1 MKKVS
6 LKNEIGGMLENLQ
19 EVERPARYDGC
30 PKEFKYQEGGF
41 KCYVGTDVLTLEDAK
56 KLIAQNVGRLAR
68 ANTTP
73 RSVIERRSNNFQ
85 KAMAYIGEHRHLIPF
100 FRFVDEYLHENPKKS
115 ETDAVREWKKKHKS
129 LPTEVTFESWGYGS
143 QGSYT
148 LGDKLP
154 HIATVAAQI
163 PYLPKAWML

>member
-6 LKNEIGGMLENLQ
+6 LKKEIGGMLDNLQ

-30 PKEFKYQEGGF
+30 PKEYKYQEGGF

-56 KLIAQNVGRLAR
+56 KFIAQNVGRLAR

-100 FRFVDEYLHENPKKS
+100 LRFLDNFVRSHEGKS
-115 ETDAVREWKKKHKS
+115 EYDAIREYKKKNQ
-129 LPTEVTFESWGYGS
+129 LPLELHHEGYGIYS
-143 QGSYT
+143 FGP
-148 LGDKLP
+148 KLP
-154 HIATVAAQI
+154 YIGVFVEQL

>member
-6 LKNEIGGMLENLQ
+6 LKNEIGGMLDNLQ

-30 PKEFKYQEGGF
+30 PKEYKYQEGGF

-100 FRFVDEYLHENPKKS
+100 FRFVDEWVRSHTDKS
-115 ETDAVREWKKKHKS
+115 VQDAIRAYRKQNT
-129 LPTEVTFESWGYGS
+129 LPAEVISKYMGWGKV
-143 QGSYT
+143 SYY
-148 LGDKLP
+148 KLEYKAP
-154 HIATVAAQI
+154 DIYTVLSQI
-163 PYLPKAWML
+163 PYLPKAWVL